1 MNNLDLLTNDAKYL
15 LASMYKTYIKKRK
28 AGSLKKD
35 ATHFGHLDDLNR
47 DIMNEWQR
55 EDVKSTCF
63 ELRKQGLITG
73 TPASDTILHIH
84 ISTEAIAVMESR
96 FKDNFDTVL
105 DYATKIKSLI
115 PFI

>member
-15 LASMYKTYIKKRK
+15 LASMYKIYIKKRK

-35 ATHFGHLDDLNR
+35 AISFGNSDEVHQHV
-47 DIMNEWQR
+47 MSEWQK
-55 EDVKSTCF
+55 EDVKSTCL

-73 TPASDTILHIH
+73 TPASDAVFHIR
-84 ISTEAIAVMESR
+84 ISTEAIAIMESK
-96 FKDNFDTVL
+96 FKDNVDLIL
-105 DYATKIKSLI
+105 DYAVKVKSLI